1 MEEMPR
7 IKSFRIS
14 FRISLNLDK
23 VDELL
28 RVLADD
34 DSAGVAGH
42 VVPCDTVAVLVVLD
56 GQAGLVVVLLET
68 LDGQADVV
76 LSLDRALADSLVVV
90 GLAAALPAMTKNL
103 DLPEEKHFIFK
114 SSSTAQCTSHCSVFT
129 YKVSVQCS

>member
-1 MEEMPR
+1 M
-7 IKSFRIS
+7 
-14 FRISLNLDK
+14 NLDK

-34 DSAGVAGH
+34 DSAGVASH
-42 VVPCDTVAVLVVLD
+42 VVPCDAVAVLVVLD

-90 GLAAALPAMTKNL
+90 GLAAALPAMTEWL
-103 DLPEEKHFIFK
+103 IW
-114 SSSTAQCTSHCSVFT
+114 T
-129 YKVSVQCS
+129 